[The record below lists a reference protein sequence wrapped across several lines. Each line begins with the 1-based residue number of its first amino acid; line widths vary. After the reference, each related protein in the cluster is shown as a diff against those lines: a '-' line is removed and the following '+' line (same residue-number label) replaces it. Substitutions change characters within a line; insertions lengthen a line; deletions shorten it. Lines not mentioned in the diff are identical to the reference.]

1 VQANVWPVLFLVSG
15 GTRSPMSLIGT
26 KRTSGDVRYMV
37 ANGVRADMALT
48 SRFGRE

>member
-1 VQANVWPVLFLVSG
+1 MIESDDVIAAVHESEN
-15 GTRSPMSLIGT
+15 GT

-48 SRFGRE
+48 SRFGRG